1 MLNAAGAVNLAAGV
15 TGALATISV
24 PATPGIGEDVTLDST
39 GSASSVGALIANYEW
54 TVTQGAQDV
63 TVVGN
68 ASGPTATTLTLHTVA
83 AGTVSVKLVV
93 TDSLGK
99 VGVSFRTFTTTA
111 PTAVITGTAQLTPQ
125 GTIQLSGSGSTGG
138 GMHQIT
144 TWQWSV
150 VGGGA
155 NVVTLAAPTNTNTVT
170 VTGGTPGSAVVQ
182 LTVTDDA
189 GQSATT
195 TTTLTVAAPPSSGG
209 GGGAANPAWLLAL
222 ALAGLVLAPRRERA
236 KR

>member
-39 GSASSVGALIANYEW
+39 GSASSVGALITNYEW

-68 ASGPTATTLTLHTVA
+68 ASGPTATTLSLHTVA
-83 AGTVSVKLVV
+83 AGTVTVKLVV

-111 PTAVITGTAQLTPQ
+111 PAAVITGTTQLTPQ

-138 GMHQIT
+138 GTHQIAT
-144 TWQWSV
+144 YQWSV
-150 VGGGA
+150 VSGA
-155 NVVTLAAPTNTNTVT
+155 NVVTLGAPTNTNTVT
-170 VTGGTPGSAVVQ
+170 VTGASPGSAVVQ

-195 TTTLTVAAPPSSGG
+195 TTTLTVSAPASSG

-222 ALAGLVLAPRRERA
+222 ALAGLALAPRRERA